1 MKKYIQEKFIRIV
14 HIYFAETLGTTNK
27 KPSSLFPYAKRQTHV
42 TSQIHLVQHAT
53 HQNIFFFWNSMFVAA
68 AVSFIYLIFKYQINF
83 SENLLW
89 IHV

>member
-14 HIYFAETLGTTNK
+14 HIYFAETFGTTNK

-53 HQNIFFFWNSMFVAA
+53 HQNIFFFFSGIQCLLLLLFFYI
-68 AVSFIYLIFKYQINF
+68 SYIQISNK
-83 SENLLW
+83 L
-89 IHV
+89 

>member
-14 HIYFAETLGTTNK
+14 HIYFAETFGTTNK

-53 HQNIFFFWNSMFVAA
+53 HQNIFFFLEFNVCCCCCFFYISY
-68 AVSFIYLIFKYQINF
+68 IQISNK
-83 SENLLW
+83 L
-89 IHV
+89 

>member
-53 HQNIFFFWNSMFVAA
+53 HQNIFFG
-68 AVSFIYLIFKYQINF
+68 IQC
-83 SENLLW
+83 LLLLLFLLY
-89 IHV
+89 ILYSNIK